1 MAIKFKLELCWNVCL
16 GILGK
21 EGCETIRN
29 DAARCSLTS
38 HKKTQRVAQQSSIYL
53 LGSSPTEWQRE
64 TIFWGKRRGRRFIC
78 PDSSQWMF
86 CHIQHFF
93 PTRRKCA
100 WVVSS
105 SLFIPKPWYM
115 VFCLN
120 LEMMTRTGNTNRAGS
135 QGWVNTLSANYWVA
149 LDSRATGTSRV

>member
-1 MAIKFKLELCWNVCL
+1 MCVWEFWARKDVKPSEMTLPAAPWQVIKRHRGLLSRAV
-16 GILGK
+16 
-21 EGCETIRN
+21 
-29 DAARCSLTS
+29 
-38 HKKTQRVAQQSSIYL
+38 SIYL
-53 LGSSPTEWQRE
+53 EVLQLNGKRDYL
-64 TIFWGKRRGRRFIC
+64 WGKRRGRRFIC

-105 SLFIPKPWYM
+105 SLFIPKRWYM